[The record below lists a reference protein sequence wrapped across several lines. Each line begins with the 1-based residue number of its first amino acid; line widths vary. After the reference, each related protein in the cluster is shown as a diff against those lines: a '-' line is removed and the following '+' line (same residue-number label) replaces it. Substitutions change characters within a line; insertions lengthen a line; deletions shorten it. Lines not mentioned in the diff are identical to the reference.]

1 MKKTKFVEQYIDG
14 IRSAL
19 PVILGFIPVGIAYAI
34 MARHAGFTTA
44 ETCTMSLTVFA
55 GASEMMA
62 IGMYEKG
69 AGIIAIILATFILN
83 LRHVIMSTCVFNE
96 MKPSGIGTRLL
107 AGFGVTDETF
117 AIFTTARNDRRTM
130 PFFLGLATVSYVSW
144 NVGTFI
150 GAVSTDI
157 LPEIV
162 TASLGIALY
171 AMFIGLIMP
180 ALRVNLRLTIL
191 VIFTAAVNSVLNLF
205 IESSWALI
213 ISTLVCAAVGVFFVH
228 LGDEEDENAA

>member
-191 VIFTAAVNSVLNLF
+191 VIFTAVVNSVLNLF

-213 ISTLVCAAVGVFFVH
+213 ISTLVCAAVGVFFVD
-228 LGDEEDENAA
+228 LGDEEGENAA

>member
-1 MKKTKFVEQYIDG
+1 
-14 IRSAL
+14 
-19 PVILGFIPVGIAYAI
+19 
-34 MARHAGFTTA
+34 
-44 ETCTMSLTVFA
+44 
-55 GASEMMA
+55 
-62 IGMYEKG
+62 
-69 AGIIAIILATFILN
+69 
-83 LRHVIMSTCVFNE
+83 MSTCVFNE
-96 MKPSGIGTRLL
+96 MKPSGIGIRLL

-180 ALRVNLRLTIL
+180 ALRVNMRLALL
-191 VIFTAAVNSVLNLF
+191 VIFTAAINSILNLF

-213 ISTLVCAAVGVFFVH
+213 ISTLVCAAVGVFFVD
-228 LGDEEDENAA
+228 LGDEEDENAV